1 MSHEKREKFDGKI
14 PDDSV
19 CDCMVS
25 VSCITFNHGRYL
37 RQALDSFLMQETDFR
52 YEILIHDDASTDDT
66 IDIIKEYQEK
76 YPDIIRPV
84 FEEENQY
91 SKGISNISGVFNFP
105 RARGRYI
112 AMCEGDDFWTDKR
125 KLKKQVEIMERDRS
139 LSLCCHGAVIVSED
153 GAFRSENKIRPFS
166 GGGIIKA
173 EDFIKKK
180 TNIPTASMLFKA
192 EYAQRLPRWYFD
204 CPVGDIPLQLF
215 MVENGGIYYIDELI
229 SAYRMGREGSWGEMM
244 DNASDTGKLKAKWE
258 AHYEAMRRLY
268 KAFDSD
274 TCGKWQEASDTA
286 LKRLRFHIDLKEGNA
301 KAVLDKKNAEFLKE
315 LSKTEAALQR
325 LKARAP
331 LIYELIRNVY
341 LRCRKILH

>member
-1 MSHEKREKFDGKI
+1 MNHEKRKKFDGKI
-14 PDDSV
+14 SDDSV

-66 IDIIKEYQEK
+66 IDIIREYQEK

-84 FEEENQY
+84 FEKENQY

-125 KLKKQVEIMERDRS
+125 KLKKQVDIMEKDS
-139 LSLCCHGAVIVSED
+139 KLSLCCHSAVIVSED
-153 GAFRSENKIRPFS
+153 GAFRSENRIRPFQKS
-166 GGGIIKA
+166 GMINSA
-173 EDFIKKK
+173 DFIKKK
-180 TNIPTASMLFKA
+180 TNIPTASMLFKT
-192 EYAQRLPRWYFD
+192 EYAKKLPGWYFD

-215 MVENGGIYYIDELI
+215 MVKNGGIYYIDELM

-244 DNASDTGKLKAKWE
+244 DNTSDAEKLRAKWE
-258 AHYEAMRRLY
+258 AHYEAMRKLY
-268 KAFDSD
+268 RAFDSD
-274 TCGKWQEASDTA
+274 TSGKWQEASDTA
-286 LKRLRFHIDLKEGNA
+286 LRRLRFHIDMKEGNA
-301 KAVLDKKNAEFLKE
+301 KAVLDKENAEFLAE
-315 LSKTEAALQR
+315 LSKTEAVLQR

-331 LIYELIRNVY
+331 FIYELLRNTY
-341 LRCRKILH
+341 LKCRNALN